1 MIRKPGTPRWRRA
14 GTKRAWPGWE
24 LPRAAGAPG
33 LLNVRERVVH
43 EEHVLV
49 RPPARA
55 HDLRDELA
63 LDEAG
68 GAQLGAVLF
77 AVGRGVGRGSGSTV
91 TLTLI
96 LTLALA
102 LALALTLTLTPPL
115 AVTCP

>member
-14 GTKRAWPGWE
+14 GTKRAWWE
-24 LPRAAGAPG
+24 LPRAARAPG
-33 LLNVRERVVH
+33 LLNVRERVVD

-77 AVGRGVGRGSGSTV
+77 AVGRGVG
-91 TLTLI
+91 
-96 LTLALA
+96 
-102 LALALTLTLTPPL
+102 
-115 AVTCP
+115 